1 MPHAARAWGAG
12 ERSIR
17 TSTRTPA
24 TTSWSASTTSR
35 RRKPRR
41 RFPPEVHTDGEVRAL
56 LDACPDT
63 HTGVRNRALLALL
76 YRGGLRL
83 GEALTLR
90 PKDLDLEHGAVRVLH
105 AKGDT
110 PAPRGSTPGP
120 RPRSPAGWPCGG
132 LGASRPWRRCSAP
145 PAAAA

>member
-1 MPHAARAWGAG
+1 KPPCLMFPPEVPQRYGFRAERSSRPEEDLRMQRPTPAWGRGGRPTA
-12 ERSIR
+12 
-17 TSTRTPA
+17 TRDLTPA
-24 TTSWSASTTSR
+24 TTLRT

-41 RFPPEVHTDGEVRAL
+41 RFPPEVLTDAEVRAL

-90 PKDLDLEHGAVRVLH
+90 PKDLDLAEGVVRVLH
-105 AKGDT
+105 AKG
-110 PAPRGSTPGP
+110 GS
-120 RPRSPAGWPCGG
+120 
-132 LGASRPWRRCSAP
+132 
-145 PAAAA
+145 